1 MTTLLKEYSENFS
14 GPIVGQKIQNLNGL
28 STLAL
33 VAVQLHMMHD
43 GVAKETEQVGSMSG
57 GDITVEWSVWKL
69 QTVQNRSI

>member
-1 MTTLLKEYSENFS
+1 MTKLLKEYSENFS

-43 GVAKETEQVGSMSG
+43 GVAEETEQVIAPEGIG
-57 GDITVEWSVWKL
+57 
-69 QTVQNRSI
+69 N